1 MRNKCFWLASVW
13 NMSSCKPSPRAKFID
28 SRRNKNKH
36 SLRWGTSVH
45 GPWVLLSLKENND
58 TYACAQGLSSTA
70 WGQLKLRAQPRVLGC
85 RVPEVHGV
93 GRSQGAQAGS
103 GELGRSLCTFL
114 PELVQFWSWRLLS
127 WLCSEGQSGLGRCL
141 LGCSLALW

>member
-70 WGQLKLRAQPRVLGC
+70 WGQLKLRAQPRVLGR

-93 GRSQGAQAGS
+93 GRSRGAQAGSGELGRSQGAQAGS

-114 PELVQFWSWRLLS
+114 LELVQFW
-127 WLCSEGQSGLGRCL
+127 CG
-141 LGCSLALW
+141 GC